1 MAEDNIQDLCRS
13 GPNPLNNK
21 IDWIF
26 KIIYVQDAF
35 IYFASTISTIDEL
48 NYIALAKEKL

>member
-35 IYFASTISTIDEL
+35 IYFASTPWIDAP